1 MLDGVVCRA
10 TPTMKGELKMKYYK
24 LKNDIPMFKKGDLF
38 FIHPE
43 EGCLLQKDTLR
54 LAYHK
59 ETLEKNPEI
68 LKDWFE
74 EIEESEGRRWRAK
87 YGEEYYHV
95 DSHGNVICNID
106 LETKLDDYHY
116 SIGDYSKV
124 EEEAEAYKE
133 YLIARQVLLDD
144 AEGGKWIE
152 NGENWHAFYN
162 TITETYVRMSG
173 MSYYFPGVIYFKDGE
188 NLYKSLKE
196 HEEQWEIVRKYEMGE
211 KR

>member
-1 MLDGVVCRA
+1 
-10 TPTMKGELKMKYYK
+10 MKYYK
-24 LKNDIPMFKKGDLF
+24 LTNNIPMFKKGDLF

-144 AEGGKWIE
+144 AEGGKFMPYE
-152 NGENWHAFYN
+152 VVYYAN
-162 TITETYVRMSG
+162 YVAAASREEWEIDS
-173 MSYYFPGVIYFKDGE
+173 SASIYTPGQIYFKSKG
-188 NLYKSLKE
+188 SLE
-196 HEEQWEIVRKYEMGE
+196 LSLEVHQEQWDIVRKYEMGE
-211 KR
+211 M

>member
-1 MLDGVVCRA
+1 
-10 TPTMKGELKMKYYK
+10 
-24 LKNDIPMFKKGDLF
+24 MFKKGDLF

-116 SIGDYSKV
+116 SIGDYFKTQK
-124 EEEAEAYKE
+124 ETEIHKE
-133 YLIARQVLLDD
+133 YLLARQVLLDD
-144 AEGGKWIE
+144 AEGWKFTLKEQNYFAKYSVIDNRWHL
-152 NGENWHAFYN
+152 NGDYHY
-162 TITETYVRMSG
+162 T
-173 MSYYFPGVIYFKDGE
+173 PGGIYFKDLE
-188 NLYKSLKE
+188 SLKKSLKE
-196 HEEQWEIVRKYEMGE
+196 HEE
-211 KR
+211 

>member
-1 MLDGVVCRA
+1 
-10 TPTMKGELKMKYYK
+10 MKYYK

-74 EIEESEGRRWRAK
+74 EIPEKHERWR
-87 YGEEYYHV
+87 GGRGDSYYFIDDEGAIRHEI
-95 DSHGNVICNID
+95 DTNDGMDNYRYNIGNYFK
-106 LETKLDDYHY
+106 T
-116 SIGDYSKV
+116 
-124 EEEAEAYKE
+124 EAEAESYKK
-133 YLIARQVLLDD
+133 YLTARQVLLDD